1 MKNILVLIATLTAAA
16 QVNAGTITLETNNH
30 LYPIPGRGTSC
41 TAMNAGRTSD
51 LSAPHVSI
59 SELYVTNNSG
69 QNFYPTRL
77 TFTTG
82 DTGYVCSYTG
92 QVLRELGLA
101 TNIQPGQRAQTFC
114 NMKCGAVPFGQMA
127 KSGYLTV
134 YGHMSDGQT
143 VEATAE
149 IQVMN

>member
-1 MKNILVLIATLTAAA
+1 MKSILVLLATLGASLNV
-16 QVNAGTITLETNNH
+16 QAGSIVLETNNH
-30 LYPIPGRGTSC
+30 LYPIPARGTSC
-41 TAMNAGRTSD
+41 TAMNAGREHD

-59 SELYVTNNSG
+59 SELYVTNNTG

-82 DTGYVCSYTG
+82 DTGYACTYTG
-92 QVLRELGLA
+92 QVLRDLGLDA
-101 TNIQPGQRAQTFC
+101 NIRPGQRAQTFC

-127 KSGYLTV
+127 KDGYLTV
-134 YGHMSDGQT
+134 YGHTSDGQ
-143 VEATAE
+143 VISATAE

>member
-1 MKNILVLIATLTAAA
+1 MKAFLILLATLSVTT
-16 QVNAGTITLETNNH
+16 QVNAGEIVLETNNH

-41 TAMNAGRTSD
+41 TAMNAGREQD

-59 SELYVTNNSG
+59 SELYVTNNTA

-92 QVLRELGLA
+92 QVLNDLGLA
-101 TNIQPGQRAQTFC
+101 KNIKPGQRAQTFC

-127 KSGYLTV
+127 KPGYLTV

-149 IQVMN
+149 IEVMN